1 VIRKK
6 LALFDLDNTLLTGDS
21 DDEWF
26 NFLAA
31 EGALDRQAGEAAKA
45 DIVRRYREGS
55 VGTLEFCE
63 YFLRLFAPFE
73 MPALL
78 AWREKYIRE
87 WILPR
92 IPEAARALLDSHRD
106 DLVVIAT
113 ATNRFITEPIARELG
128 VEHLIATEPEMR
140 EGRFTGRVA
149 GTPSFREGKAQRT
162 LEWLAGR
169 GQKLGEFTESWFYS
183 DSINDR
189 PLLELV
195 THPTAVDPDPQ
206 LERLARE
213 RGWRLLR
220 LPRAGLSG
228 PLESHFPP

>member
-1 VIRKK
+1 MTRV
-6 LALFDLDNTLLTGDS
+6 ALFDLDNTLLTGDS

-31 EGALDRQAGEAAKA
+31 KGALDRAAGLAAKE

-63 YFLRLFAPFE
+63 YFLQLFVPHE

-78 AWREKYIRE
+78 AWREKFIRE
-87 WILPR
+87 WIVPR
-92 IPEAARALLDSHRD
+92 IPQSARDLLDSHRD

-113 ATNRFITEPIARELG
+113 ATNRFITEPIAKELG
-128 VEHLIATEPEMR
+128 IEHLIATEPEIR
-140 EGRFTGRVA
+140 GGRFTGKVT
-149 GTPSFREGKAQRT
+149 GTPSFREGKAARVR
-162 LEWLAGR
+162 EWLAAR
-169 GQKLGEFTESWFYS
+169 GKSLGDFTESWFYS

-195 THPTAVDPDPQ
+195 THPVAVDPDPQ
-206 LERLARE
+206 LNRLAGE
-213 RGWRLLR
+213 RGWRIMNIH
-220 LPRAGLSG
+220 P
-228 PLESHFPP
+228 

>member
-1 VIRKK
+1 MSKGE

-31 EGALDRQAGEAAKA
+31 EGALDRQAGEAVKA
-45 DIVRRYREGS
+45 DIVRRYRDGS

-63 YFLRLFAPFE
+63 YFLQLFVPYE

-87 WILPR
+87 WIIPR
-92 IPEAARALLDSHRD
+92 IPDAARELLDSHRD
-106 DLVVIAT
+106 SLVVIAT
-113 ATNRFITEPIARELG
+113 ATNRFITEPIAQALG

-140 EGRFTGRVA
+140 DGRFTGRVA
-149 GTPSFREGKAQRT
+149 GTPSFREGKATRT
-162 LEWLAGR
+162 LEWLAAR
-169 GQKLGEFTESWFYS
+169 GQTLGDFSASWFYS

-189 PLLELV
+189 PLLERV
-195 THPTAVDPDPQ
+195 TRPVAVDPDPP
-206 LERLARE
+206 LGRLARE
-213 RGWRLLR
+213 RGWPVLSLR
-220 LPRAGLSG
+220 RAR
-228 PLESHFPP
+228 

>member
-1 VIRKK
+1 MTR

-31 EGALDRQAGEAAKA
+31 EGALDRAAGEAAKE
-45 DIVRRYREGS
+45 DMVRRYREGS

-63 YFLRLFAPFE
+63 YFLQLFVPHD

-87 WILPR
+87 WIVPR
-92 IPEAARALLDSHRD
+92 IPDSARQLLDRHRD
-106 DLVVIAT
+106 GLLVIAT
-113 ATNRFITEPIARELG
+113 ATNRFITEPIAQALG

-140 EGRFTGRVA
+140 NGRFTGKVA
-149 GTPSFREGKAQRT
+149 GTPSFREGKATRT
-162 LEWLAGR
+162 LEWLAAR
-169 GQKLGEFTESWFYS
+169 GQPLETFEESWFYS

-195 THPTAVDPDPQ
+195 THPVAVDPDAK
-206 LERLARE
+206 LSSLAKE
-213 RGWRLLR
+213 LGWRI
-220 LPRAGLSG
+220 LS
-228 PLESHFPP
+228 LTR

>member
-1 VIRKK
+1 VTTEK

-26 NFLAA
+26 NFLAT
-31 EGALDRQAGEAAKA
+31 EGALDRAAGEAAKE

-63 YFLRLFAPFE
+63 YFLQLFVPHE

-78 AWREKYIRE
+78 AWRERYIRE
-87 WILPR
+87 WIIPR
-92 IPEAARALLDSHRD
+92 IPDSARALLDSHRD
-106 DLVVIAT
+106 GLVVIAT
-113 ATNRFITEPIARELG
+113 ATNRFITEPIAKNLG
-128 VEHLIATEPEMR
+128 VEHLIATEPEILD
-140 EGRFTGRVA
+140 GRFTGKVT

-162 LEWLAGR
+162 REWLAARGR
-169 GQKLGEFTESWFYS
+169 SLGDFEESWFYS

-195 THPTAVDPDPQ
+195 THPVAVDPDPQ

-213 RGWRLLR
+213 RGWRVINIH
-220 LPRAGLSG
+220 P
-228 PLESHFPP
+228 

>member
-1 VIRKK
+1 MTTER

-31 EGALDRQAGEAAKA
+31 EGALDRAAGIAAKE

-55 VGTLEFCE
+55 VGTLEYCE
-63 YFLRLFAPFE
+63 YFLQLFVPHD

-87 WILPR
+87 WIVPR
-92 IPEAARALLDSHRD
+92 IPVSARQLLESHRNG
-106 DLVVIAT
+106 LVVIAT
-113 ATNRFITEPIARELG
+113 ATNRFITEPIAREFG

-140 EGRFTGRVA
+140 NGRFTGRVS
-149 GTPSFREGKAQRT
+149 GTPSFREGKATRT
-162 LEWLAGR
+162 VEWLAAR
-169 GQKLGEFTESWFYS
+169 GQALGDFSESWFYS

-189 PLLELV
+189 PLLERV
-195 THPTAVDPDPQ
+195 THPVAVDPDPK

-213 RGWRLLR
+213 RNWPIMA
-220 LPRAGLSG
+220 LPR
-228 PLESHFPP
+228 

>member
-1 VIRKK
+1 VSQKR

-55 VGTLEFCE
+55 VGALEFCE
-63 YFLRLFAPFE
+63 YFLQLYVPHD

-87 WILPR
+87 WIVPR
-92 IPEAARALLDSHRD
+92 IPDSARRLLDSHRD
-106 DLVVIAT
+106 DLVVITT
-113 ATNRFITEPIARELG
+113 ATNRFITEPIAQALG

-140 EGRFTGRVA
+140 DGRFTGRVA
-149 GTPSFREGKAQRT
+149 GTPSFREGKATRT
-162 LEWLAGR
+162 LEWLAAR
-169 GQKLGEFTESWFYS
+169 GQSLGDFAESWFYS
-183 DSINDR
+183 DSINDL
-189 PLLELV
+189 PLLERV
-195 THPTAVDPDPQ
+195 THPVAVDPDPQ

-213 RGWRLLR
+213 RYWPIMALAR
-220 LPRAGLSG
+220 
-228 PLESHFPP
+228 

>member
-1 VIRKK
+1 MTR

-45 DIVRRYREGS
+45 DILRRYRDGS
-55 VGTLEFCE
+55 VGMLEFCE
-63 YFLRLFAPFE
+63 YFLQLFVPHD

-87 WILPR
+87 WIVPR
-92 IPEAARALLDSHRD
+92 IPDAARRLLASHRD
-106 DLVVIAT
+106 DLVAIAT

-140 EGRFTGRVA
+140 DGRFTGRVA
-149 GTPSFREGKAQRT
+149 GTPSFREGKAART
-162 LEWLAGR
+162 LAWLAAR
-169 GQKLGEFTESWFYS
+169 RQSLGDFSESWFYS
-183 DSINDR
+183 DSINDL
-189 PLLELV
+189 PLLERV
-195 THPTAVDPDPQ
+195 THPVAVDPDPQ

-213 RGWRLLR
+213 RGWRQI
-220 LPRAGLSG
+220 SVH
-228 PLESHFPP
+228 SS

>member
-1 VIRKK
+1 MTR

-31 EGALDRQAGEAAKA
+31 EGALDRAAGEAAKE
-45 DIVRRYREGS
+45 DMVRRYREGS

-63 YFLRLFAPFE
+63 YFLQLFVPHD

-87 WILPR
+87 WIVPR
-92 IPEAARALLDSHRD
+92 IPDSARRLLDSHRNG
-106 DLVVIAT
+106 LVVIAT
-113 ATNRFITEPIARELG
+113 ATNRFITEPIAQALG

-140 EGRFTGRVA
+140 NGRFTGKVA
-149 GTPSFREGKAQRT
+149 GTPSFREGKATRT
-162 LEWLAGR
+162 LEWLAAR
-169 GQKLGEFTESWFYS
+169 GQPLETFDESWFYS

-195 THPTAVDPDPQ
+195 THPVAVDPDAK
-206 LERLARE
+206 LSSLAKE
-213 RGWRLLR
+213 LGWRI
-220 LPRAGLSG
+220 LS
-228 PLESHFPP
+228 LTR

>member
-1 VIRKK
+1 MNR

-31 EGALDRQAGEAAKA
+31 EGALDRAAGLAAKE
-45 DIVRRYREGS
+45 DIVLRYREGS

-63 YFLRLFAPFE
+63 YFLQLFVPHE

-87 WILPR
+87 WIVPR
-92 IPEAARALLDSHRD
+92 IPDSARRLLDSHRD
-106 DLVVIAT
+106 GLVVIAT
-113 ATNRFITEPIARELG
+113 ATNRFITEPIVQELG

-140 EGRFTGRVA
+140 NGRFTGRVA
-149 GTPSFREGKAQRT
+149 GTPSFREGKATRT
-162 LEWLAGR
+162 LEWLAAR
-169 GQKLGEFTESWFYS
+169 GQTLGDFSESWFYS
-183 DSINDR
+183 DSINDL
-189 PLLELV
+189 PLLERV
-195 THPTAVDPDPQ
+195 THPVVVDPDPQ

-213 RGWRLLR
+213 RNWPIMALAR
-220 LPRAGLSG
+220 
-228 PLESHFPP
+228 

>member
-1 VIRKK
+1 MSKEK

-31 EGALDRQAGEAAKA
+31 EGALDKQAGEAAKA

-63 YFLRLFAPFE
+63 YFLQLYVPHE
-73 MPALL
+73 MPVLL
-78 AWREKYIRE
+78 AWREKYVRE
-87 WILPR
+87 WIIPR
-92 IPEAARALLDSHRD
+92 IPDSARRLLGRHRG

-113 ATNRFITEPIARELG
+113 ATNRFITEPIAQALG

-140 EGRFTGRVA
+140 DGRFTGKVA
-149 GTPSFREGKAQRT
+149 GTPSFREGKAART
-162 LEWLAGR
+162 LEWLAMR
-169 GQKLGEFTESWFYS
+169 GQTLGDFAESWFYS

-189 PLLELV
+189 PLLERV
-195 THPTAVDPDPQ
+195 THPVAVDPD
-206 LERLARE
+206 ERLTRLAAE
-213 RGWRLLR
+213 RGWPVIRLR
-220 LPRAGLSG
+220 REVA
-228 PLESHFPP
+228 

>member
-1 VIRKK
+1 MNQGK

-31 EGALDRQAGEAAKA
+31 EGALDRAAGEAGKE

-63 YFLRLFAPFE
+63 YFLQLLVPHE
-73 MPALL
+73 MPVLL
-78 AWREKYIRE
+78 AWRERYIRE
-87 WILPR
+87 WIVPR
-92 IPEAARALLDSHRD
+92 IPDAARALLHSHRD

-113 ATNRFITEPIARELG
+113 ATNRFITEPIAKNLG
-128 VEHLIATEPEMR
+128 VEHLIATEPEMH
-140 EGRFTGRVA
+140 GNRFTGKVH
-149 GTPSFREGKAQRT
+149 GTPSFREGKAVRAR
-162 LEWLAGR
+162 EWLAGR
-169 GQKLGEFTESWFYS
+169 GQALGDFSESWFYS

-195 THPTAVDPDPQ
+195 THPVAVDPDPQ

-213 RGWRLLR
+213 RGWRQI
-220 LPRAGLSG
+220 SVH
-228 PLESHFPP
+228 SS

>member
-1 VIRKK
+1 MR
-6 LALFDLDNTLLTGDS
+6 LAVFDLDNTLLTGDS

-31 EGALDRQAGEAAKA
+31 EGALDRAAGEAGKE

-63 YFLRLFAPFE
+63 YFLQLFVPHQ

-78 AWREKYIRE
+78 AWRERYIRD
-87 WILPR
+87 WIIPR
-92 IPEAARALLDSHRD
+92 IPDAARRLLDSHRD
-106 DLVVIAT
+106 GLLVIAT
-113 ATNRFITEPIARELG
+113 ATNRFLTEPIAQALG

-140 EGRFTGRVA
+140 GGRFTGKVL

-162 LEWLAGR
+162 REWLAARGR
-169 GQKLGEFTESWFYS
+169 SLGDFTESWFYS
-183 DSINDR
+183 DSINDQ

-195 THPTAVDPDPQ
+195 SHPVAVDPDPR
-206 LERLARE
+206 LEKLARE
-213 RGWRLLR
+213 RGWRIISIH
-220 LPRAGLSG
+220 P
-228 PLESHFPP
+228 

>member
-1 VIRKK
+1 MTR

-31 EGALDRQAGEAAKA
+31 EGALDRKAGEAAKA

-63 YFLRLFAPFE
+63 YFLQLYVPHE

-78 AWREKYIRE
+78 AWRKKYVRE
-87 WILPR
+87 WIVPR
-92 IPEAARALLDSHRD
+92 IPDSARRLLDSHRD
-106 DLVVIAT
+106 GLVVIAT
-113 ATNRFITEPIARELG
+113 ATNRFITEPIVQELG

-140 EGRFTGRVA
+140 NGRFTGRVS
-149 GTPSFREGKAQRT
+149 GTPSFREGKATRT
-162 LEWLAGR
+162 LEWLAAR
-169 GQKLGEFTESWFYS
+169 GQPLESFEESWFYS

-189 PLLELV
+189 PLLERV
-195 THPTAVDPDPQ
+195 THPVAVDPDPR
-206 LERLARE
+206 LSNLATERGWAVLRLAR
-213 RGWRLLR
+213 
-220 LPRAGLSG
+220 
-228 PLESHFPP
+228 

>member
-1 VIRKK
+1 LSK

-31 EGALDRQAGEAAKA
+31 EDALDRAAGIAAKE
-45 DIVRRYREGS
+45 DIVRRYREGT

-63 YFLRLFAPFE
+63 YFLQLFVPHD

-87 WILPR
+87 WIVPR
-92 IPEAARALLDSHRD
+92 IPDSARALLDSHRD

-113 ATNRFITEPIARELG
+113 ATNRFITEPIATELG

-140 EGRFTGRVA
+140 GGRFTGKVL
-149 GTPSFREGKAQRT
+149 GMPSFREGKATRT
-162 LEWLAGR
+162 QQWLAAR
-169 GQKLGEFTESWFYS
+169 GQALGDFAESWFYS

-195 THPTAVDPDPQ
+195 THPVAVDPDPQ
-206 LERLARE
+206 LERLANE
-213 RGWRLLR
+213 RGWRILALAR
-220 LPRAGLSG
+220 
-228 PLESHFPP
+228 